1 MPFKK
6 NQIVTLQIESLSNDG
21 SGVAHQDGQAV
32 FVPLTAP
39 GDVTEVRIVK
49 PMKTYA
55 FGRVEKLITS
65 GPNRIQ
71 QDCPVAGP
79 CGGCGLRHI
88 SYQAE
93 CAAKT
98 QFVRDAFARLGKLD
112 VPVLDV
118 LAAPAVDRYRNKVQ
132 LPVGTDE
139 NGHIVTG
146 FFAGRS
152 HRIVAC
158 SDCKLQPAWMNQLAA
173 RTCELLEENGI
184 TAYNEETHTGRVRH
198 LYMRQGW
205 HSGQRLLCFVVNGN
219 GLPNEAEICAVLQKE
234 FDLTT
239 ILINRNSER
248 TNVILG
254 RKTRTAVGPGT
265 IEDTLAGG
273 PLHMGVHEFYQVNTP
288 AAEVL
293 YAKARAYA
301 GLKPDDFLLDL
312 YCGMG
317 TIGLSM
323 LPDCQRLV
331 GVEVV
336 SQAVEGAKETAARLG
351 LGTEKADFRCQ
362 DAGAAAAQLAAEG
375 ARPDVIVVDPP
386 RKGCDEA
393 TLTAIAEMAPRTVVM
408 VSCNAATAARDTRWL
423 AEHGYKAVEVQPVDL
438 FPRTKHVECVVKL
451 TKDVK

>member
-1 MPFKK
+1 MPFTK
-6 NQIVTLQIESLSNDG
+6 NQIITLEIEALSNDG
-21 SGVAHQDGQAV
+21 NGVAHKDGQAV

-39 GDVTEVRIVK
+39 GDVAEVRIVK

-55 FGRVEKLITS
+55 FGRVEKLLTA
-65 GPNRIQ
+65 GPGRVR

-88 SYQAE
+88 SYEAE

-112 VPVLDV
+112 VPVPDV
-118 LAAPAVDRYRNKVQ
+118 LGAPDTDRYRNKVQ

-158 SDCKLQPAWMNQLAA
+158 TDCKLQPAWMNELAA
-173 RTCELLEENGI
+173 RACALLEENGI

-219 GLPNEAEICAVLQKE
+219 GLPNEAEICRTLQQE
-234 FDLTT
+234 FQLTT
-239 ILINRNSER
+239 VLINRNTAR

-254 RKTRTAVGPGT
+254 RDTRTVLGPGV
-265 IEDTLAGG
+265 IEDTLAGV
-273 PLHMGVHEFYQVNTP
+273 PIQMGVHEFYQVNTP
-288 AAEVL
+288 AAELL
-293 YAKARAYA
+293 YAKAKEFAR
-301 GLKPDDFLLDL
+301 LQPDDFLLDL

-323 LPDCQRLV
+323 KPHCRRLV

-336 SQAVEGAKETAARLG
+336 PQAVEGAKTVAAHLG
-351 LGTEKADFRCQ
+351 LPPEEADFYCM
-362 DAGAAAAQLAAEG
+362 DAGEAATRLASEG
-375 ARPDVIVVDPP
+375 AHPDVIVVDPP
-386 RKGCDEA
+386 RKGCDNA
-393 TLTAIAEMAPRTVVM
+393 TLTAIVQMAPRTLVM
-408 VSCNAATAARDTRWL
+408 VSCNPSTAARDAKFL
-423 AEHGYKAVEVQPVDL
+423 CEQGYTLEKVQPVDL
-438 FPRTKHVECVVKL
+438 FPRTKHVECVLQMTRKSN
-451 TKDVK
+451 

>member
-55 FGRVEKLITS
+55 FGRVEKLITA

-184 TAYNEETHTGRVRH
+184 TAYNEGTHTGRVRH

-254 RKTRTAVGPGT
+254 RKTRTAAGPGT
-265 IEDTLAGG
+265 IEDTLAGV

-288 AAEVL
+288 A
-293 YAKARAYA
+293 AKARAYA

-336 SQAVEGAKETAARLG
+336 PQAVEGAKETAARLG
-351 LGTEKADFRCQ
+351 LGAEKADFRCQ

>member
-1 MPFKK
+1 M
-6 NQIVTLQIESLSNDG
+6 
-21 SGVAHQDGQAV
+21 
-32 FVPLTAP
+32 
-39 GDVTEVRIVK
+39 
-49 PMKTYA
+49 
-55 FGRVEKLITS
+55 
-65 GPNRIQ
+65 
-71 QDCPVAGP
+71 
-79 CGGCGLRHI
+79 
-88 SYQAE
+88 
-93 CAAKT
+93 
-98 QFVRDAFARLGKLD
+98 
-112 VPVLDV
+112 
-118 LAAPAVDRYRNKVQ
+118 
-132 LPVGTDE
+132 
-139 NGHIVTG
+139 
-146 FFAGRS
+146 
-152 HRIVAC
+152 
-158 SDCKLQPAWMNQLAA
+158 
-173 RTCELLEENGI
+173 
-184 TAYNEETHTGRVRH
+184 
-198 LYMRQGW
+198 
-205 HSGQRLLCFVVNGN
+205 VNGN
-219 GLPNEAEICAVLQKE
+219 GLPNEAEICAILQKE

-254 RKTRTAVGPGT
+254 RKTRTAAGPGT
-265 IEDTLAGG
+265 IEDTLAGV

-293 YAKARAYA
+293 YTKTRAYA

-336 SQAVEGAKETAARLG
+336 PQAVEGAKETAARLG
-351 LGTEKADFRCQ
+351 LGAEKADFRCQ